1 MTSIK
6 IKFRPSSIEGKTG
19 RIYFQVIH
27 QRKTKVHKSSYKVY
41 PTEWSNETSSFVIA
55 DGNNSRATLLNE
67 YQGSL
72 NNDIV
77 KLQECI
83 DLLIKRDRPFTAND
97 VIRLYENKTHAQTLE
112 TYMITLIDNLKE
124 QGRIRTS
131 ETYQCALDC
140 FLKFRK
146 NKDIYFD
153 DITQEVMERYESYL
167 KQKGICMNSS
177 SFYMRILR
185 AVYNR
190 AVENGLTLQRH
201 PFRHVYTGIEKTSK
215 RAVQKHII
223 KNIKEVPLRNG
234 CSMDF
239 ARDMFMFSF
248 YTRGMS
254 FVDMAYLRKKDLKN
268 GILTYRRKKTGQQL
282 SIRWEKCMQEIINK
296 YPSTHTT
303 EYILPIIKKANQN
316 ERQQYR
322 NAMILINRRLKKI
335 SSLVN
340 SPLPLSMYVAR
351 HSWASIAKSKRIPL
365 SVISEGM
372 GHESENTTKI
382 YLATLDTS
390 VVDRANHLI
399 IKDI

>member
-55 DGNNSRATLLNE
+55 EGNNSRATLLNE
-67 YQGSL
+67 YQSSL

-153 DITQEVMERYESYL
+153 DITQEVMERYETYL

-223 KNIKEVPLRNG
+223 KNIKEIPLRTG

-268 GILTYRRKKTGQQL
+268 GILTYRRKKNRTTTQHQMGEMYARNYQQ
-282 SIRWEKCMQEIINK
+282 IPFHPNDRI
-296 YPSTHTT
+296 HT
-303 EYILPIIKKANQN
+303 PHHK
-316 ERQQYR
+316 
-322 NAMILINRRLKKI
+322 
-335 SSLVN
+335 
-340 SPLPLSMYVAR
+340 
-351 HSWASIAKSKRIPL
+351 KSKPKRAPT
-365 SVISEGM
+365 IS
-372 GHESENTTKI
+372 
-382 YLATLDTS
+382 
-390 VVDRANHLI
+390 
-399 IKDI
+399 